1 MSSTAQGAGSG
12 AHEQADSHAPSDFW
26 PPAPSPLLPASW
38 LIHDRTLDLSTRA
51 LIMGIVNVTPDSF
64 SDGGRWLDESQAVT
78 HGLQLLAEG
87 ADILDIGGESTRPGA
102 EPVSLEEEL
111 RRTLPVI
118 RGLRAQ
124 STALISIDTFKA
136 CVAEAALEAGADIIN
151 DISGLLRDPRMIDV
165 AKASDCGL
173 VVMHMK
179 GEPRTMQ
186 ANPTYADVVEEV
198 WAFFTERLH
207 TLEEAGIDSQR
218 VALDPG
224 IGFGK
229 SLEHN
234 LALLR
239 ALPEFQALGRPLL
252 LGVSRKTMIGKL
264 LGDLDM
270 AQRDWP
276 TVALTSWLREH
287 GARILRVHDVK
298 PNVEALRMTE
308 AIEQGAGR

>member
-1 MSSTAQGAGSG
+1 MKSKECSVLSAQFDESAAATSHSALSTEHSC
-12 AHEQADSHAPSDFW
+12 P
-26 PPAPSPLLPASW
+26 W

-64 SDGGRWLDESQAVT
+64 SDGGLWLDESQAVT
-78 HGLQLLAEG
+78 HGLQLLTEG

-136 CVAEAALEAGADIIN
+136 SVAEAAIEAGADIIN

-165 AKASDCGL
+165 AKASNCGL

-198 WAFFTERLH
+198 RAFFTERLR
-207 TLEEAGIDSQR
+207 TLEDVGIDPQR

-239 ALPEFQALGRPLL
+239 ALPEFQTLGRPLL
-252 LGVSRKTMIGKL
+252 LGVSRKTMIGRL

-287 GARILRVHDVK
+287 GARILRVHEVK

-308 AIEQGAGR
+308 TILNGVV

>member
-1 MSSTAQGAGSG
+1 ME
-12 AHEQADSHAPSDFW
+12 HEQAHSFASSPFRHSAPCH
-26 PPAPSPLLPASW
+26 LLPASW

-102 EPVSLEEEL
+102 QPVSLEEEL

-118 RGLRAQ
+118 RSLRAQ
-124 STALISIDTFKA
+124 SEALISIDTFKA
-136 CVAEAALEAGADIIN
+136 SVAEAAIEAGADIIN
-151 DISGLLRDPRMIDV
+151 DISGLTRDPRMIDV

-198 WAFFTERLH
+198 RAFFTERLR
-207 TLEEAGIDSQR
+207 TLEDAGIDPQR

-276 TVALTSWLREH
+276 TVALTSWLREQ
-287 GARILRVHDVK
+287 GARILRVHEVK

-308 AIEQGAGR
+308 AILRGDV

>member
-1 MSSTAQGAGSG
+1 MNSKKCSVLSAQLDEPAASTAHSALITHHSCQ
-12 AHEQADSHAPSDFW
+12 
-26 PPAPSPLLPASW
+26 W

-124 STALISIDTFKA
+124 STALISIDTFKGS
-136 CVAEAALEAGADIIN
+136 VAEAALEAGADIIN
-151 DISGLLRDPRMIDV
+151 DISGLLRDPQMIDV

-186 ANPTYADVVEEV
+186 ANPAYADVVEEV
-198 WAFFTERLH
+198 GSFFTERLT
-207 TLEEAGIDSQR
+207 TLEDAGIDPRR

-252 LGVSRKTMIGKL
+252 LGISRKTMIGKL

-276 TVALTSWLREH
+276 TIGLTSWLREH

-298 PNVEALRMTE
+298 PNVEALRMIE
-308 AIEQGAGR
+308 AILNGVV

>member
-1 MSSTAQGAGSG
+1 
-12 AHEQADSHAPSDFW
+12 
-26 PPAPSPLLPASW
+26 
-38 LIHDRTLDLSTRA
+38 
-51 LIMGIVNVTPDSF
+51 MGIVNVTPDSF
-64 SDGGRWLDESQAVT
+64 SDGGRWLDESQAVA
-78 HGLQLLAEG
+78 HGMHLLAEG

-124 STALISIDTFKA
+124 SDTLISIDTFKA
-136 CVAEAALEAGADIIN
+136 SVAEAALEAGADIIN

-165 AKASDCGL
+165 ARASDCGI

-186 ANPTYADVVEEV
+186 ANPRYADVVREV
-198 WAFFTERLH
+198 QDFFTERLR
-207 TLEEAGIDSQR
+207 TLEDAGIDPR
-218 VALDPG
+218 RIALDPG

-276 TVALTSWLREH
+276 TVALTSWLREQ

-308 AIEQGAGR
+308 AILRRDV